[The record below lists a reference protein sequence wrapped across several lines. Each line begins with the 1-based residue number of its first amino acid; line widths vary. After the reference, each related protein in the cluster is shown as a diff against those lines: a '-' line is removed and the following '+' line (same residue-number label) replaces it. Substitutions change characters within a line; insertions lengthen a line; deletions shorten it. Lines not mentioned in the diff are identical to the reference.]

1 MPPDHGG
8 QEWTYPM
15 TQPIILY
22 LNGPNLNLLG
32 TRQPEIYG
40 YKTLADIER
49 DVRAAA
55 LAVDVAIEFGQ
66 SNLEG
71 ELVNWIHQA
80 RGRCAAIVINAAA
93 YTHTSVAVMD
103 ALLTFEGPIVEL
115 HLSNNH
121 KREKFRHRSF
131 IGRVAKGSIQGFG
144 PAGYTLALQAAC
156 GLIRPA

>member
-1 MPPDHGG
+1 MA
-8 QEWTYPM
+8 
-15 TQPIILY
+15 QPIILY

-49 DVRAAA
+49 EVRDAA
-55 LAVDVAIEFGQ
+55 LGADVAIEFRQ

-71 ELVNWIHQA
+71 ELVGFIQEA
-80 RGRCAAIVINAAA
+80 RQRCAAIVINAAA
-93 YTHTSVAVMD
+93 YTHTSVAVTE
-103 ALLTFEGPIVEL
+103 ALLTFEGPIIEL

-131 IGRVAKGSIQGFG
+131 VGRVARGSIQGFG
-144 PAGYTLALQAAC
+144 PLGYTLALQAAC
-156 GLIRPA
+156 GLIRAP